1 MKLFNR
7 RIYYGWWVVGAAAG
21 AQFGNAATAI
31 NTLTIF
37 VLPMSYE
44 FGWSR
49 TGVAAAT
56 SLGAILGA
64 LIAPFSGR
72 LIDRIG
78 SRAILTFGSLLVVF
92 SCLGLSAVGS
102 LAGFYMAF
110 TVARSAEQGLVQVG
124 AAPVVAKWFFKYRGR
139 AMSLIFFAS
148 SAGMII
154 TAPLVQVIIS
164 NFGWRLA
171 WVMLAG
177 NMFIIG
183 VIPCALLIRR
193 QPEDIGLILDGF
205 EVDESTEDLG
215 EPVIAETIWSMHQA
229 VSTYSFWAVLGSL
242 FIAAICTS
250 GVGLHLIPYL
260 VQQDI
265 SSGAAVSVISLM
277 AFSGAISAIVLGWI
291 SEKFSPRL
299 MLGTVYLLSAISL
312 MILLNTTTLSM
323 AYMFAILNG
332 IVGTGVNTLAP
343 ILWAR
348 FYGRGI
354 MGSIYGISRS
364 TQVVG
369 FAIGPLAS
377 GLVYDSFSSYENAL
391 IWFAALSLVSVGFIA
406 SARQPSIMHLARM

>member
-102 LAGFYMAF
+102 LGGFYMAF

>member
-1 MKLFNR
+1 MKLFKR

-31 NTLTIF
+31 NILTIF
-37 VLPMSYE
+37 VLPMSTE

-64 LIAPFSGR
+64 IVAPFSGR

-78 SRAILTFGSLLVVF
+78 SRVILTLGSLLVVCA
-92 SCLGLSAVGS
+92 CLGLATVGS
-102 LAGFYMAF
+102 LIGFYVAF
-110 TVARSAEQGLVQVG
+110 TIARSAEQGLVQVG

-154 TAPLVQVIIS
+154 TAPLVQLIIS

-177 NMFIIG
+177 NMFLIG
-183 VIPCALLIRR
+183 VVPCALLIRR
-193 QPEDIGLILDGF
+193 QPEDLGLMLDGAG
-205 EVDESTEDLG
+205 EDYTGVESDTISTD
-215 EPVIAETIWSMHQA
+215 TIWSMHDA
-229 VSTYSFWAVLGSL
+229 VGTYSFWAVLGSL

-260 VQQDI
+260 VQQNI
-265 SSGAAVSVISLM
+265 SSGAAVSVISVM
-277 AFSGAISAIVLGWI
+277 AFSGAIAAIVLGWV
-291 SEKFSPRL
+291 SEKISPRI
-299 MLGTVYLLSAISL
+299 MLGAVYLLSAISL
-312 MILLNTTTLSM
+312 VVLLNTTTLSL
-323 AYMFAILNG
+323 AYTFAILNG

-377 GLVYDSFSSYENAL
+377 GLVYDSFGSYENAL
-391 IWFAALSLVSVGFIA
+391 IWFAVLSLVSVGFIA
-406 SARQPSIMHLARM
+406 SARRPRIRNLV

>member
-205 EVDESTEDLG
+205 EVDESTDDLG

-229 VSTYSFWAVLGSL
+229 ISTYSFWAVLGSL

-265 SSGAAVSVISLM
+265 SPAAAVSVISLM

-312 MILLNTTTLSM
+312 MLLLNTTTLSM

-391 IWFAALSLVSVGFIA
+391 IWFAVLSLVSVGFIA
-406 SARQPSIMHLARM
+406 SARQPRMTHSARI